1 MILSKGDHRARA
13 IRAYLYRTH
22 GCPVSTVTLCS
33 RGESDMSLLAG
44 NPLRKIKTFFVC
56 LCFAI
61 QWQLYQHHF
70 EVVLQKAGREQGL
83 LECLLGQTEQ
93 QHTAYLQSLHFSC
106 FILNNYFF
114 FFFPTSISFEIQQLL
129 FPQLLHLQRQ
139 RDPTS
144 LQRTCIPADAGA
156 KVVLVKYSC

>member
-1 MILSKGDHRARA
+1 
-13 IRAYLYRTH
+13 
-22 GCPVSTVTLCS
+22 
-33 RGESDMSLLAG
+33 MSLLAG

-70 EVVLQKAGREQGL
+70 EVVLQKAGREQRL
-83 LECLLGQTEQ
+83 LERLLGQTEQ

-114 FFFPTSISFEIQQLL
+114 FFSPHFNIF
-129 FPQLLHLQRQ
+129 
-139 RDPTS
+139 
-144 LQRTCIPADAGA
+144 
-156 KVVLVKYSC
+156 

>member
-114 FFFPTSISFEIQQLL
+114 FFSPLQYLL
-129 FPQLLHLQRQ
+129 RSHSYYFHNYCICKGRETRPHCSAHAFLQMQGQ
-139 RDPTS
+139 R
-144 LQRTCIPADAGA
+144 
-156 KVVLVKYSC
+156 

>member
-1 MILSKGDHRARA
+1 M
-13 IRAYLYRTH
+13 YRTR

-70 EVVLQKAGREQGL
+70 EVVLQKAGREQRL
-83 LECLLGQTEQ
+83 LERLLGQTEQ

-106 FILNNYFF
+106 FILNNYSF

-139 RDPTS
+139 RDLTS
-144 LQRTCIPADAGA
+144 LQRTGIPADAGA